1 METIIQTPIFFS
13 LFFVGKHKMAPGS
26 VVVQQCSVMT
36 ENIAACFCLPRE
48 RHSN

>member
-1 METIIQTPIFFS
+1 METIIQTPI
-13 LFFVGKHKMAPGS
+13 FFVGKHKMAPGS
-26 VVVQQCSVMT
+26 VLVQQCGVMT